1 MWSPAR
7 AVRLAAQ
14 ARDCSLPLLATAE
27 GCCLAAALARYTPC
41 AFASRVRAA
50 ARFFLRCPSV
60 FVVLFLRRSATAGS
74 LSRRGFV
81 GGYVGDS
88 SGCLLGVGPL
98 QTVQRRREAA
108 GRPGPLQAEP
118 HGAVR
123 RGQGLP
129 NRHDHVRS
137 ALSPVLRSCCVSRRS
152 FVFRVVSARCCA
164 SFSFFFFFFFSQR
177 EFVAHHRGPTH
188 NGSRE
193 WSLRLAR
200 CTHCSTSHCST

>member
-1 MWSPAR
+1 MWSTAR

-14 ARDCSLPLLATAE
+14 ARDCSLPLLATADR
-27 GCCLAAALARYTPC
+27 CCSRALHAV
-41 AFASRVRAA
+41 RVRV
-50 ARFFLRCPSV
+50 ARSGRGALLPPLSV
-60 FVVLFLRRSATAGS
+60 GLRRVVSSSVGDGGIA
-74 LSRRGFV
+74 LSSGIRRGF
-81 GGYVGDS
+81 VGDS